1 MTDGIPGIGAAFLWA
16 SRGPPAGAE
25 GLLDVLAGDL
35 VAVGY
40 AVGVDG
46 EQDTYAVP
54 GAGSDYVL
62 CAEPRGGIL
71 AVVEAKD
78 ESHAE
83 EAGLQQALAY
93 AVDLGAQFAYSSNGH
108 GIVEQDLRTGR
119 VRQLQAFPTPG
130 ELRQRFEAGATWRG
144 ATVTGRSGGEVPNPL
159 LQSAFTLPGA
169 PAMRLQP
176 AIRAGRH
183 QCAYLT

>member
-1 MTDGIPGIGAAFLWA
+1 M
-16 SRGPPAGAE
+16 
-25 GLLDVLAGDL
+25 
-35 VAVGY
+35 
-40 AVGVDG
+40 
-46 EQDTYAVP
+46 P

-93 AVDLGAQFAYSSNGH
+93 AVNLGAPFAYSSNGH
-108 GIVEQDLRTGR
+108 GIVQQDLRTGR

-159 LQSAFTLPGA
+159 LQSAFTLPGHRPCVSTGHPGRAA
-169 PAMRLQP
+169 PVRLSD
-176 AIRAGRH
+176 
-183 QCAYLT
+183 LTMCGPDPRGNTCCRVSSEPG